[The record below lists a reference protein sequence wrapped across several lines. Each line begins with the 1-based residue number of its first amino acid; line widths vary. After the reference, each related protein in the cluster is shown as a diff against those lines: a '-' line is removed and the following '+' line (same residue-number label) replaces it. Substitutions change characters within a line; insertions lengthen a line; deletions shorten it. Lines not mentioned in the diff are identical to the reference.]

1 MQAFD
6 PSVSLKS
13 GTTFDPSNL
22 AGKSVI
28 ITGGASGLGEQFAH
42 DFVRHGA
49 FVTIGDVNEA
59 NGRKVVEALG
69 GETKAAFVKCDVM
82 SWSDQLKLFK
92 TALSSSPS
100 KSIDVVCAN
109 AGISGQDDV
118 FLDKTDGDG
127 EPLEPDLSILNI
139 NTIGV
144 MLTTK
149 LAMHYLARK
158 SEGSEGGGKCFILTA
173 SLAGYLELPG
183 SPQYTASKFA
193 VRGIMRSLRL
203 TAPMKG
209 VRVNLIAPWYI
220 NTAIMSQAVV
230 DKIQSKGIELAAKE
244 DAGAAVLHLASD
256 QSLSG
261 RAVAIVTHDI
271 DSRGYTDLG
280 SLHVDDY
287 DDQGGFL
294 ADLTRHVRGSG
305 HRIGAK

>member
-13 GTTFDPSNL
+13 SAAFNPSGL

-42 DFVRHGA
+42 DFVKYGA
-49 FVTIGDVNEA
+49 FVTIGDVNEE

-69 GETKAAFVKCDVM
+69 GGKKAAFVKCDVM

-100 KSIDVVCAN
+100 KSINVVCAN

-127 EPLEPDLSILNI
+127 EPLEPDLSIVNI

-144 MLTTK
+144 MLTAK
-149 LAMHYLARK
+149 LALHYLAQE
-158 SEGSEGGGKCFILTA
+158 SEGSEAGGKCLILTA

-193 VRGIMRSLRL
+193 VRGLMRSLRL
-203 TAPMKG
+203 TAPMKE

-220 NTAIMSQAVV
+220 NTPIMSQEVA
-230 DKIQSKGIELAAKE
+230 DKIKSKGIEFATRE

-261 RAVAIVTHDI
+261 RAVAIVTHDV
-271 DSRGYTDLG
+271 DSRGYMDLG
-280 SLHVDDY
+280 GLHVDDY
-287 DDQGGFL
+287 DDQAGFL
-294 ADLTRHVRGSG
+294 ADVTRQVRGSG